1 MNTDI
6 QMNNQLENSRGH
18 HRNHQ
23 SKYPLQQYP
32 YTQGNQ
38 QETGF
43 LQDSKVGSSHLEF
56 SSTILAFWSAKK
68 YGCWMHFSGPIPAFS
83 TAIQTLAP
91 RELMA
96 QEHKRESAWLQME
109 RLWNPSQ
116 LAGQSSCQQPV
127 FPYRQT
133 GQLGYSQLL
142 RTGLIELCLP
152 SF

>member
-1 MNTDI
+1 
-6 QMNNQLENSRGH
+6 MNNQLENSRGH

-43 LQDSKVGSSHLEF
+43 LQDSKAGSSHLEF
-56 SSTILAFWSAKK
+56 SSTILAFGQLKSMDV
-68 YGCWMHFSGPIPAFS
+68 GCTSVGQFQPSLQLFRHWLQGSS
-83 TAIQTLAP
+83 WP
-91 RELMA
+91 RSI
-96 QEHKRESAWLQME
+96 RESQRDYKWKGSGTPANWQVKAAV
-109 RLWNPSQ
+109 NNQFS
-116 LAGQSSCQQPV
+116 
-127 FPYRQT
+127 YIDRQDNWAT
-133 GQLGYSQLL
+133 SQLL